1 MTSSPYNPKKARASL
16 TCNISNF
23 FEPNETSTFDHSE
36 DFSSTHDFHL
46 EEAQSNSTSFN
57 QGKDLPSHLKDKLTT
72 NTMDQIY
79 LFDVNGQRIELQKR
93 PSRSIDVGLCPILSG
108 KQPIFV
114 GELPRPFYYSKC
126 FQTFDTHF
134 TEDLAILNLYDT
146 VKIVKSYDGEALI
159 TRLMSSESFMSS
171 IALGRDRLNGYFV
184 TSDLSSHIS
193 VYEIEGKK
201 CLRKYNVLR
210 PSKAFASSIKQENT
224 QLYCGFTNG
233 SIRVFDVRMR
243 SNVHYFADTPIS
255 TQNIDALSFNPI
267 TSLAVKENRYLLS
280 TSSNKLCLWDLRKNG
295 LANKIEGNFGEGV
308 LKTAF
313 YPNESQQQA
322 LALRYGDNDLKI
334 VDLFGSGDVETLM
347 SAENPIKDFDCSQ
360 RSNEL
365 FLLFDK
371 REKEHLDKRL
381 EACLLAEDSQKS
393 LVKTE
398 VKIYSIGDD
407 EIREGDRIEMGRDFE
422 SLKISQ
428 NGTKLWMFGKFI
440 LLNFRPILDLRFFH
454 LMFFVR
460 NFPTFFKRFFFSY
473 FRRLRLFFLV

>member
-23 FEPNETSTFDHSE
+23 FEPHETSTFDHSE
-36 DFSSTHDFHL
+36 NFSSTDDFHL
-46 EEAQSNSTSFN
+46 EAQSNSNSFN
-57 QGKDLPSHLKDKLTT
+57 QGKDLPSHLKDKLIT

-79 LFDVNGQRIELQKR
+79 LFDVNGQKIELQGGRRR
-93 PSRSIDVGLCPILSG
+93 PSQSLCPVLSG

-201 CLRKYNVLR
+201 CLRKYNVLK
-210 PSKAFASSIKQENT
+210 PHKAFASSIKQENT

-243 SNVHYFADTPIS
+243 SNVHYFADTSVSIKSP
-255 TQNIDALSFNPI
+255 QNIDALSFNPI
-267 TSLAVKENRYLLS
+267 TSLALKDNRYLLS
-280 TSSNKLCLWDLRKNG
+280 TSSNKLCLWDLRKYC
-295 LANKIEGNFGEGV
+295 LANKIEGSFGEGV
-308 LKTAF
+308 LKGAF

-334 VDLFGSGDVETLM
+334 VDLFGNGDVETLM
-347 SAENPIKDFDCSQ
+347 SAENSIKDFDCSQ

-371 REKEHLDKRL
+371 KEKEEIDRRL
-381 EACLLAEDSQKS
+381 EACLLREDLQKS
-393 LVKTE
+393 SARTE
-398 VKIYSIGDD
+398 VKVYSVGDE

-422 SLKISQ
+422 SLKICQ
-428 NGTKLWMFGKFI
+428 NGTKLWMFGKII
-440 LLNFRPILDLRFFH
+440 LLNFRPIWIC
-454 LMFFVR
+454 
-460 NFPTFFKRFFFSY
+460 FFFSNPTMSPN
-473 FRRLRLFFLV
+473 